1 MTGYK
6 PPTYIMDEWI
16 DKTDGWLNKK
26 EMNEQIDG
34 RVGEVHIEELEE
46 DYK

>member
-1 MTGYK
+1 MNGS
-6 PPTYIMDEWI
+6 

-34 RVGEVHIEELEE
+34 WVGEVHIEELEE
-46 DYK
+46 DYKKQSTL